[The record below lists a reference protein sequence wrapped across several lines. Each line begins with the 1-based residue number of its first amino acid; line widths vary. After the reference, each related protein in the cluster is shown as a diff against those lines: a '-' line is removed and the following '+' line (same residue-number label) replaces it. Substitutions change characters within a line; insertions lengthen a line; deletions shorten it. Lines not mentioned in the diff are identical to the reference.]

1 MCVNY
6 ETVSR
11 QIAFDWFRTPLEV
24 DDTWREEIY
33 RDFKGLFIVHD
44 QHGRRQGKVGTYGF
58 VPQRHRPFKKLTPE
72 EKSKFEARVEKARA
86 NGKPEPKVP
95 RINLETMNA
104 RAEEVG
110 SKVNYKR
117 FWLAQQ
123 LCIVP
128 ATRVFEPNW
137 ETGLHERWAIN
148 LASGEP
154 FGLPGMWR
162 AWEEEDGTITNSF
175 THFTLNS
182 DEHPLLRRFHRP
194 NEEKRGVA
202 ILRPENYD
210 DWLSSKNPEF
220 ARALIELYRP
230 EELNAFAAP
239 KVSGAGPSEDEEIA
253 EETAQANQPNA
264 APEQGSLFNS

>member
-6 ETVSR
+6 ITVSR
-11 QIAFDWFRTPLEV
+11 QICFDWFRTPLEIN
-24 DDTWREEIY
+24 DDWRDEIY
-33 RDFKGLFIVHD
+33 RDYNAPFVIHDEQGQRKGL
-44 QHGRRQGKVGTYGF
+44 VGSYGF
-58 VPQRHRPFKKLTPE
+58 VPQRHRPFKKLTREEE
-72 EKSKFEARVEKARA
+72 EKFERAKAE
-86 NGKPEPKVP
+86 GKKVP
-95 RINLETMNA
+95 VPKRISLETMNA

-117 FWLAQQ
+117 FWVQQQ

-128 ATRVFEPNW
+128 AMKVYEPMW
-137 ETGLHERWAIN
+137 ETGAHERWSIE

-154 FGLPGMWR
+154 MGLPGMWR
-162 AWEEEDGTITNSF
+162 TWQEEDGTVAHSF

-194 NEEKRGVA
+194 GEEKRGIA
-202 ILRPENYD
+202 ILRPEHYD

-230 EELNAFAAP
+230 EELAAYPAP
-239 KVSGAGPSEDEEIA
+239 KTKSSKPSEGDETEQEDEQA
-253 EETAQANQPNA
+253 EAPAQSGQK
-264 APEQGSLFNS
+264 QGSLFDV

>member
-6 ETVSR
+6 VTVSR
-11 QIAFDWFRTPLEV
+11 QLAFEWFRTPMEMNE
-24 DDTWREEIY
+24 DWREELY
-33 RDFKGLFIVHD
+33 RDYQGLFIVHD
-44 QHGRRQGKVGTYGF
+44 EHRQRKGMVGSYGF
-58 VPQRHRPFKKLTPE
+58 VPQRHRPFKKLTKE
-72 EKSKFEARVEKARA
+72 EEAKVQQARA
-86 NGKPEPKVP
+86 AGKALPKP
-95 RINLETMNA
+95 KRIAMDTMNA

-128 ATRVFEPNW
+128 ALTVFEPNW
-137 ETGLHERWAIN
+137 ETGVHERWALE
-148 LASGEP
+148 LASKEP

-162 AWEEEDGTITNSF
+162 TWEEEDGTITNSF
-175 THFTLNS
+175 THFTLNA
-182 DEHPLLRRFHRP
+182 DEHPLLNRFHRP

-202 ILRPENYD
+202 ILRPEHYD

-230 EELNAFAAP
+230 EELNAYAAP
-239 KVSGAGPSEDEEIA
+239 KSKTTPATDAAEI
-253 EETAQANQPNA
+253 EQEVAQVQRTTEARSQ
-264 APEQGSLFNS
+264 QGSLFGF